1 MQATAAIIG
10 DLTGRKVATTALA
23 YYGNCISLGQHDGI
37 FQVVD
42 GDAQSTKSLRGR
54 PAAGVKKF
62 VLKGTAWNMFH
73 PTYGLPTRRHR
84 LAKTADRA
92 PKALGPVL

>member
-1 MQATAAIIG
+1 
-10 DLTGRKVATTALA
+10 
-23 YYGNCISLGQHDGI
+23 
-37 FQVVD
+37 VVD

-62 VLKGTAWNMFH
+62 VFKGTAWNMFH

-84 LAKTADRA
+84 LAKTADRTR
-92 PKALGPVL
+92 KALAL